1 MSRKWIVAI
10 LVYIGLIA
18 LCCIV
23 VYAVP
28 SVRGMLEKTYIAQ
41 NGTIDVK
48 DEVSGFIV
56 RDETV
61 YAAGQKSK
69 INRLAETDKLVKA
82 GTGIVELTPTDA
94 EPEEIEDE
102 TADNEAADNKEDKSK
117 DKSGEKTEEKKEG
130 KSEDKSKDKSE
141 EKKEGK
147 SEDKAADK
155 KEEGKEK
162 EKTDGEETAEE
173 PEDTAENTG
182 RYKSIMEELGDSV
195 KVTEDG
201 TTRDAGYIS
210 YYVDGAE
217 AKLSTGALDGLT
229 EKDLKSLTG
238 RRAVKTPDKHCGK
251 GYPVFK
257 VVGNSKW
264 YLVFFVDN
272 EDAGKYVEGETVT
285 IDINEEPVTVTVSK
299 TESGTRTTKV
309 ALSCKAFFDGFFE
322 MRELSTTVTFVS
334 ATGLVVEDSS
344 IVEAPDGKRG
354 VFVKNKLGEHVFK
367 PIRAKADNGTK
378 CVVYSDL
385 YVDADGNFV
394 ETIRTYD
401 EIISDPS
408 EDDIESL
415 KKTNPAKKD
424 KSSDKTGENR

>member
-1 MSRKWIVAI
+1 METNRKGLLSRKWIVAI
-10 LVYIGLIA
+10 LVYIALIA

-56 RDETV
+56 RDEVV

-82 GTGIVELTPTDA
+82 RTKVVELTPTDVD
-94 EPEEIEDE
+94 PEEAQD
-102 TADNEAADNKEDKSK
+102 EAADEKPSAIRKAAEDALAKATGK
-117 DKSGEKTEEKKEG
+117 KKSGK
-130 KSEDKSKDKSE
+130 
-141 EKKEGK
+141 
-147 SEDKAADK
+147 K
-155 KEEGKEK
+155 KEEAKDKEK
-162 EKTDGEETAEE
+162 SSEETEAKEE
-173 PEDTAENTG
+173 AEDTAENTG
-182 RYKSIMEELGDSV
+182 KYKSIMEELGDSV

-201 TTRDAGYIS
+201 STRDAGYIS
-210 YYVDGAE
+210 YFVDGAE
-217 AKLSTGALDGLT
+217 TKLSTQALDGLT

-238 RRAVKTPDKHCGK
+238 RKAVKTPEKHCGK

-257 VVGNSKW
+257 VVSNSKW

-272 EDAGKYVEGETVT
+272 EDAAKYVEGEALT
-285 IDINEEPVTVTVSK
+285 IDINGEPVTVTVGM
-299 TESGTRTTKV
+299 TDSGTRTTKV

-334 ATGLVVEDSS
+334 ATGLVIEDSS
-344 IVEAPDGKRG
+344 IIEAPDGKRG
-354 VFVKNKLGEHVFK
+354 VFVKNKLGAHVFK

-385 YVDADGNFV
+385 YVDDEGNFV
-394 ETIRTYD
+394 ETIHTYD
-401 EIISDPS
+401 EIVAEPTQ
-408 EDDIESL
+408 DDIEGL

-424 KSSDKTGENR
+424 TSSGKTDGN

>member
-1 MSRKWIVAI
+1 METNRKGLLSRKSIVAI
-10 LVYIGLIA
+10 LVYIALIA

-56 RDETV
+56 RDEVV

-82 GTGIVELTPTDA
+82 RTKVVELTPTDVD
-94 EPEEIEDE
+94 PEEAQE
-102 TADNEAADNKEDKSK
+102 EAADEKPSAIRKAAEDALAKATGK
-117 DKSGEKTEEKKEG
+117 KKSGKKEEKKE
-130 KSEDKSKDKSE
+130 EAKDKEKSSE
-141 EKKEGK
+141 ETE
-147 SEDKAADK
+147 A
-155 KEEGKEK
+155 KEE
-162 EKTDGEETAEE
+162 A
-173 PEDTAENTG
+173 EDTAEKTG
-182 RYKSIMEELGDSV
+182 KYKSIMEELGDSV

-201 TTRDAGYIS
+201 STRDAGYIS
-210 YYVDGAE
+210 YFVDGAE
-217 AKLSTGALDGLT
+217 TKLSKQALDGLT
-229 EKDLKSLTG
+229 EKDLKELTG
-238 RRAVKTPDKHCGK
+238 RKAVKTPEKHCGK

-257 VVGNSKW
+257 VVSNSKW
-264 YLVFFVDN
+264 YLVFFVEND
-272 EDAGKYVEGETVT
+272 EAAKYVEGETLT
-285 IDINEEPVTVTVSK
+285 IDINGEPATVNVAMTD
-299 TESGTRTTKV
+299 SGTRTTKV

-334 ATGLVVEDSS
+334 ASGLVLEDSS

-354 VFVKNKLGEHVFK
+354 VFVKNKLGMHVFK

-385 YVDADGNFV
+385 YVDDEGNFV
-394 ETIRTYD
+394 ETIHTYD
-401 EIISDPS
+401 EIISEPTE
-408 EDDIESL
+408 EDLEGL
-415 KKTNPAKKD
+415 KKTNPAKKET
-424 KSSDKTGENR
+424 SSGKTDGN